1 MTDNIKRITEMEIA
15 LDECREVLDDMESA
29 LDRLEAVREKMGEL
43 FAYYGSEE
51 WFEDRELKLPP
62 DVKAGV
68 LSEDLVYDA
77 VTDAK
82 DMSVRMLELATDV
95 IKKI

>member
-29 LDRLEAVREKMGEL
+29 LDRLEAVREKMSEL

-82 DMSVRMLELATDV
+82 DMSVRMLELAADV

>member
-29 LDRLEAVREKMGEL
+29 LDCLEAVREKMGEL

-82 DMSVRMLELATDV
+82 DMSTRMLELAADV